1 MQETPVMKAEIRNE
15 VTKGNKKKLRENG
28 FIPGIISGKGME
40 SVPVAV
46 KSDDFRKCL
55 KTYGRNA
62 IIKLNSSDGKEYNV
76 MVKEFQTSPLIYD
89 IIHIDFQKVS
99 LSEEIKAQV
108 PFKIVGQE
116 LLDAKRLVLNRQLDA
131 IWVTGLP
138 QDIPDDIEIDVSNLN
153 SGSTIKVS
161 DITLPKGL
169 TMTGEAD
176 QLLLSVND
184 GRIKKMEEEAEAE
197 EEESEN

>member
-15 VTKGNKKKLRENG
+15 VTKGSKNKLRESG
-28 FIPGIISGKGME
+28 FIPGIISGRGME
-40 SVPVAV
+40 SIPVAV
-46 KSDDFRKCL
+46 RNDDFRRCL

-62 IIKLNSSDGKEYNV
+62 IIKLNSSDGKEYDV

-108 PFKIVGQE
+108 PFRIIGQE
-116 LLDAKRLVLNRQLDA
+116 ILEAKRMVLNRQLDA

-153 SGSTIKVS
+153 SGGTIKLS

-169 TMTGEAD
+169 TILGATD
-176 QLLLSVND
+176 QLLLSAGE
-184 GRIKKMEEEAEAE
+184 GRIRETQT
-197 EEESEN
+197 EEESED

>member
-1 MQETPVMKAEIRNE
+1 MQETPVMKVETRNE

-28 FIPGIISGKGME
+28 FIPGIISGRGME
-40 SVPVAV
+40 SIPVAV
-46 KSDDFRKCL
+46 KGDDFRRCL

-62 IIKLNSSDGKEYNV
+62 VIKLNSSDGKEYNV

-116 LLDAKRLVLNRQLDA
+116 LLEAKRLVLNRQLDS

-138 QDIPDDIEIDVSNLN
+138 QDIPDDIEINVSNLN
-153 SGSTIKVS
+153 SGSAIKLS

-169 TMTGEAD
+169 TIIGETD
-176 QLLLSVND
+176 QLLLSVSE
-184 GRIKKMEEEAEAE
+184 GRIRETQSET
-197 EEESEN
+197 EESEN